1 MLRIKFKYR
10 DVYSYGEWKEQEC
23 VCKSVSE
30 CKEVYGLGID
40 PTCEYRILSV
50 TPIGTELT
58 RQGGE
63 NE

>member
-10 DVYSYGEWKEQEC
+10 DAYSNGEWREQEG
-23 VCKSVSE
+23 VCRSVSE
-30 CKEVYGLGID
+30 CKKIYGLGID

-50 TPIGTELT
+50 TPM
-58 RQGGE
+58 GGK